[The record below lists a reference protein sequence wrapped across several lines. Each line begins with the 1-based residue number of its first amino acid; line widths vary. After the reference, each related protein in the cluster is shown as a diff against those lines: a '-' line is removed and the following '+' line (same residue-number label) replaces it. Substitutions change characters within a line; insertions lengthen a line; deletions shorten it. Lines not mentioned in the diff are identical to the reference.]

1 MQRHTLL
8 LITSDDAGWSDLRRV
23 LSGMSGINIMGE
35 ATTYRQA
42 RDMTADHQPD
52 AIIAATRVEGRSI
65 VPFLAIL
72 HQRCCP
78 QSKIILVGHHYLSA
92 KERPPAETG
101 VIGYLLWHDLASDA
115 ARHYL
120 AAIFAGDIFL
130 GSRDVVRP
138 FLHARRY
145 PTDIPSPPPLN
156 DQQRAVLRGLASGD
170 SYDQVA
176 AKTGLSLK
184 KVERLVAELKV
195 DLDAP
200 TLFVLGRQAT
210 QLGLLDEGAAT
221 ETRHE
226 IDENPSLF

>member
-8 LITSDDAGWSDLRRV
+8 LISSDDAGWSDLRRV
-23 LSGMSGINIMGE
+23 LRGMSNINIVGE

-42 RDMTADHQPD
+42 RDMTTEFQPD
-52 AIIAATRVEGRSI
+52 AIIAATKVEGRSI
-65 VPFLAIL
+65 VPLLAIL

-92 KERPPAETG
+92 QERPPAETG
-101 VIGYLLWHDLASDA
+101 VIGYVLWHDLAGDA

-145 PTDIPSPPPLN
+145 PTDLPAPPSLN
-156 DQQRAVLRGLASGD
+156 TQQRTVLRGLASGA
-170 SYDQVA
+170 SYEQIA
-176 AKTGLSLK
+176 AKTKLSLK

-200 TLFVLGRQAT
+200 TLFVLGRQAS

-221 ETRHE
+221 ESRHE
-226 IDENPSLF
+226 IDGHPSLI